1 MKEIAVIAPIQDMY
15 DKAVGLVA
23 ERGYSN
29 VDVVLGS
36 MSEGVKA
43 AHLAIEAGAR
53 YLVSRGGTYRMLKAE
68 FPKVPIVEI
77 KVSAFDILQS
87 FEKVK
92 DSGGTIG
99 VVGYSNVV
107 YGMDI
112 LRRILNC
119 NFIEVQLKQ
128 ESDIYEVIKEH
139 KSRGI
144 ETYIGDANIIPIVR
158 KLNCKGILI
167 TSRKESILSAI
178 QEARRICMATREEK
192 ERVQEI
198 TTITDF
204 VHDAIVAINEE
215 ERITVYNKKAESI
228 FGIPRENAVGKK
240 VQGIIPN
247 TRLPEVL
254 HTGEAQLGEL
264 QNIGKVKLAT
274 NRVPVVVDGNV
285 IGVVATF
292 QAVSEVQSMEQ
303 KIRRTLYERGFVA
316 KYHFS
321 DIIHAS
327 DKIRDCIETAEKYA
341 QYDTPVHLFGESGVG
356 KELFCQSMHNS
367 SPRRGGP
374 FVAVNC
380 AAIPPA
386 LIESEFFG
394 YEEGSFTGAKRNGKP
409 GVFEL
414 AHGGTLFLDEISEI
428 PIELQGRLLRVIQ
441 EKQVMRVGGN
451 KIIPVD
457 VKIITA
463 SNKNIYREMQEGR
476 FRKDLFFRINVLTLD
491 IPPLSERKED
501 ILVLADY
508 FIRKYSHKYR
518 KPELKLTPEVRDYLV
533 NRTYEGNIRE
543 LEGLM
548 ERCVIVSSFEGLFRE
563 KLPSAGDRP
572 DGEDPLAPIRGR
584 EMDLREL
591 EEAYIRRVLEETG
604 GDIKKAC
611 EILKISRS
619 TLWRKCRDM
628 EPPVSF

>member
-1 MKEIAVIAPIQDMY
+1 MKEIAVIAPIQDLY
-15 DKAVGLVA
+15 DKAVGLVV
-23 ERGYSN
+23 ERGYDN
-29 VDVVLGS
+29 VDVVPGS

-43 AHLAIEAGAR
+43 AHLAIEGGAK

-68 FPKVPIVEI
+68 FPRVPIVEI
-77 KVSAFDILQS
+77 KVSAFDILKS

-107 YGMDI
+107 YGMDV
-112 LRRILNC
+112 LHRILNC
-119 NFIEVQLKQ
+119 NFIEVQLKR
-128 ESDIYEVIKEH
+128 ESDIYQVIQEH
-139 KSRGI
+139 KNRGI

-158 KLNCKGILI
+158 KLNCNGILI
-167 TSRKESILSAI
+167 TSQKDSILSAV

-204 VHDAIVAINEE
+204 VHDAIVAVNEE

-228 FGIPRENAVGKK
+228 FGIPRETALGKK
-240 VQGIIPN
+240 VKEIIPN

-264 QNIGKVKLAT
+264 QNIGKIKLAT
-274 NRVPVVVDGNV
+274 NRVPVVVEGNV

-303 KIRRTLYERGFVA
+303 KIRRTLYEKGFIA
-316 KYHFS
+316 RYHFS
-321 DIIHAS
+321 DIIHS
-327 DKIRDCIETAEKYA
+327 SEKIQDCIETAEKYA
-341 QYDTPVHLFGESGVG
+341 KYDTPVHLFGESGVG

-394 YEEGSFTGAKRNGKP
+394 YEEGSFTGARRNGKP

-463 SNKNIYREMQEGR
+463 SNKNIYQEMQKGR

-491 IPPLSERKED
+491 IPPLSERRED
-501 ILVLADY
+501 ILVLANY
-508 FIRKYSHKYR
+508 FIKKYSTKYQ
-518 KPELKLTPEVRDYLV
+518 KPELKMTQKVQDYLE

-548 ERCVIVSSFEGLFRE
+548 ERCVIVSSFDGLFRE
-563 KLPSAGDRP
+563 RLPSSANLSG
-572 DGEDPLAPIRGR
+572 GEDPFDKFCGR
-584 EMDLREL
+584 KMDLRAL
-591 EEAYIRRVLEETG
+591 EEAYIRSVLEETG
-604 GDIKKAC
+604 GDIKKTC
-611 EILKISRS
+611 QILKISRS

-628 EPPVSF
+628 EQYVSS

>member
-1 MKEIAVIAPIQDMY
+1 M
-15 DKAVGLVA
+15 
-23 ERGYSN
+23 
-29 VDVVLGS
+29 
-36 MSEGVKA
+36 
-43 AHLAIEAGAR
+43 
-53 YLVSRGGTYRMLKAE
+53 SRGGTYRMLKAE
-68 FPKVPIVEI
+68 FPRVPIVEI
-77 KVSAFDILQS
+77 KVSAFDILKS

-92 DSGGTIG
+92 DFGGTIG

-107 YGMDI
+107 YGMDV
-112 LRRILNC
+112 LHRILNC
-119 NFIEVQLKQ
+119 NFIEVQLKR
-128 ESDIYEVIKEH
+128 ESDIYQVIQEH
-139 KSRGI
+139 KNRGI

-158 KLNCKGILI
+158 KLNCNGILI
-167 TSRKESILSAI
+167 TSQKDSILSAV

-204 VHDAIVAINEE
+204 VHDAIVAVNEE

-228 FGIPRENAVGKK
+228 FGIPRETALGKK
-240 VQGIIPN
+240 VKEIIPN

-264 QNIGKVKLAT
+264 QNIGKIKLAT
-274 NRVPVVVDGNV
+274 NRVPVVVEGNV

-303 KIRRTLYERGFVA
+303 KIRRTLYEKGFIA
-316 KYHFS
+316 RYHFS
-321 DIIHAS
+321 DIIHS
-327 DKIRDCIETAEKYA
+327 SEKIQDCIETAEKYA
-341 QYDTPVHLFGESGVG
+341 KYDTPVHLFGESGVG

-394 YEEGSFTGAKRNGKP
+394 YEEGSFTGARRNGKP

-463 SNKNIYREMQEGR
+463 SNKNIYQEMQKGR

-491 IPPLSERKED
+491 IPPLSERRED
-501 ILVLADY
+501 ILVLANY
-508 FIRKYSHKYR
+508 FIKKYSTKYQ
-518 KPELKLTPEVRDYLV
+518 KPELKMTQKVQDYLE

-548 ERCVIVSSFEGLFRE
+548 ERCVIVSSFDGLFRE
-563 KLPSAGDRP
+563 RLPSSANLSG
-572 DGEDPLAPIRGR
+572 GEDPFDKFCGR
-584 EMDLREL
+584 KMDLRAL
-591 EEAYIRRVLEETG
+591 EEAYIRSVLEETG
-604 GDIKKAC
+604 GDIKKTC
-611 EILKISRS
+611 QILKISRS

-628 EPPVSF
+628 EQYVSS